1 MTGVRDGGGTP
12 QSMFLTTALLPSHP
26 LPDIF
31 RAGFLLDSGAAALIY
46 SWLAADAYLID
57 T

>member
-1 MTGVRDGGGTP
+1 
-12 QSMFLTTALLPSHP
+12 MFLTTTVLPSHP